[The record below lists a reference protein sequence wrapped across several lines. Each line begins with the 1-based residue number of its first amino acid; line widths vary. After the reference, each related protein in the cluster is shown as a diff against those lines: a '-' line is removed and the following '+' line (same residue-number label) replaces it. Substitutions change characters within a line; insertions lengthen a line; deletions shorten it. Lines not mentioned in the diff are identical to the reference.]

1 MQDEEFVQNAAMA
14 GLAEV
19 AMGEMAARKAIGTS
33 VRDFAQRM
41 VQDHRRANQRLA
53 EIAGRHGISVPG
65 ALDEEHAEQERQLDA
80 QVGDTFDLEYVNSQ
94 VTAHEQAVTLFRS
107 YAKSGGGD
115 DLRSFARD
123 TLPILEEH
131 LRLAQQLQAA
141 EGRAGI

>member
-1 MQDEEFVQNAAMA
+1 MQDRDFVQKAAMA

-19 AMGEMAARKAIGTS
+19 ALGEMAARKAVGTS

-53 EIAGRHGISVPG
+53 EIAGRHGIIMPG

-80 QVGDTFDLEYVNSQ
+80 QAGDTFDLDYVNSQ
-94 VTAHEQAVTLFRS
+94 VSAHEQAVALFRS
-107 YAKSGGGD
+107 YAEEGGSD
-115 DLRSFARD
+115 DLKSFARE